1 LNVVA
6 IVECIVNCLKHILNC
21 YEQDFEDDYNAV
33 IEYANIAYFRRVNF
47 SKIPANITKPNEIV
61 IAIPIELFYRKLKIN
76 SKYVAWWEE
85 HFVIA
90 FQLAFDC
97 EKVSFK
103 TINGHYIRKKCL
115 LIPFSSLVIY

>member
-1 LNVVA
+1 VTKPIGGHIMNRTHFNITLKKVSIIDSHQLFLNVVA

-21 YEQDFEDDYNAV
+21 HEQDFEDDYNAV

-76 SKYVAWWEE
+76 SKY
-85 HFVIA
+85 IA
-90 FQLAFDC
+90 
-97 EKVSFK
+97 
-103 TINGHYIRKKCL
+103 
-115 LIPFSSLVIY
+115 